1 MALQYKTTKEHT
13 ITVTGYEGT
22 IRHLVI
28 PDQVDGCPVK
38 TIGKNAFSAR
48 EDLESVSIPK
58 TVETLGR
65 YAFYNCK
72 KLKSI
77 SLYDSVEDYYDGV
90 IKQCHCLEEVKL
102 TQLRGDYS
110 VMKELL
116 ADTDRRLH
124 FRIEPCG
131 LQLTFP
137 AYVYNFVED
146 VEARVLHHKIEGSGY
161 PYREC
166 VTRKGVDLL
175 AYDRLFAQVVN
186 DDYRTAIEIAC
197 DRLMHPIE
205 LENHLR
211 EQYEQYLEQNAEVI
225 LKVLIPENK
234 VEEISYLC
242 DSCLIPEA
250 ALADATGCRHT
261 CRRCRDQFRIEN
273 CICWKQLITEY
284 RKLVVSAVIR
294 NYRKCGDL
302 GTCSSGRWNRDQR
315 NDWSR
320 HLMRTF
326 IFGDASAVLCN
337 HTNCFCNIHRGSA
350 AKCNNKISARF
361 LKFLRCLLNRC
372 NRRVCFN
379 LCKRIGFYI
388 HRL

>member
-1 MALQYKTTKEHT
+1 M
-13 ITVTGYEGT
+13 
-22 IRHLVI
+22 
-28 PDQVDGCPVK
+28 
-38 TIGKNAFSAR
+38 
-48 EDLESVSIPK
+48 
-58 TVETLGR
+58 
-65 YAFYNCK
+65 
-72 KLKSI
+72 
-77 SLYDSVEDYYDGV
+77 
-90 IKQCHCLEEVKL
+90 
-102 TQLRGDYS
+102 
-110 VMKELL
+110 MKELL

-250 ALADATGCRHT
+250 ALADALPLASEEKMS
-261 CRRCRDQFRIEN
+261 QIAA
-273 CICWKQLITEY
+273 ILMEY
-284 RKLVVSAVIR
+284 
-294 NYRKCGDL
+294 
-302 GTCSSGRWNRDQR
+302 QR
-315 NDWSR
+315 SNFGKKKAFTMSLDW
-320 HLMRTF
+320 
-326 IFGDASAVLCN
+326 
-337 HTNCFCNIHRGSA
+337 
-350 AKCNNKISARF
+350 
-361 LKFLRCLLNRC
+361 
-372 NRRVCFN
+372 
-379 LCKRIGFYI
+379 
-388 HRL
+388 

>member
-225 LKVLIPENK
+225 LKVLI
-234 VEEISYLC
+234 
-242 DSCLIPEA
+242 
-250 ALADATGCRHT
+250 
-261 CRRCRDQFRIEN
+261 
-273 CICWKQLITEY
+273 
-284 RKLVVSAVIR
+284 RK
-294 NYRKCGDL
+294 
-302 GTCSSGRWNRDQR
+302 
-315 NDWSR
+315 
-320 HLMRTF
+320 
-326 IFGDASAVLCN
+326 
-337 HTNCFCNIHRGSA
+337 
-350 AKCNNKISARF
+350 
-361 LKFLRCLLNRC
+361 
-372 NRRVCFN
+372 NRRGRKAAEILQSKTRPVAETGLPRRAGEEKMSQIVAILMEYQRSNFGKKKASTMS
-379 LCKRIGFYI
+379 LDW
-388 HRL
+388 